1 MLFYLNET
9 ILAII
14 AIFLLVILIA
24 CLITWTLKN
33 DEKRAEEMFAMEKT
47 ILKLRR
53 CAELKL

>member
-9 ILAII
+9 ILAVI

-33 DEKRAEEMFAMEKT
+33 DEKRIDEMFAMEKT

>member
-1 MLFYLNET
+1 MFFYLNET

-33 DEKRAEEMFAMEKT
+33 DEKRMNEWFAMEKT

>member
-14 AIFLLVILIA
+14 AIFLLVVLIA

-33 DEKRAEEMFAMEKT
+33 DEKRVEEMFAMEKT
-47 ILKLRR
+47 ILKLRH

>member
-9 ILAII
+9 ILAVI

-33 DEKRAEEMFAMEKT
+33 DEKRMDEWFAMEKT